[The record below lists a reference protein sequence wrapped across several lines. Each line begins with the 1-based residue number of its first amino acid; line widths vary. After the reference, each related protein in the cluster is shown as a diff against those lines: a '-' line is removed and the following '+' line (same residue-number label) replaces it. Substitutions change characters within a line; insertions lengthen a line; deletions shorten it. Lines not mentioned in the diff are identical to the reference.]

1 MALENRCDHK
11 NDAQISLRCPDQQ
24 YIYIYI
30 YIYLIYIAEGWDGHH
45 VYRKSVDAAR
55 KTKQHALKWDVVTKS
70 TTQHTSSKKR
80 QDNTLWGGERIV
92 KYGQDRASRKST

>member
-11 NDAQISLRCPDQQ
+11 NDAQISSRCPDQQ

-30 YIYLIYIAEGWDGHH
+30 IISIAEGWDGNH

-55 KTKQHALKWDVVTKS
+55 KTKQDAL
-70 TTQHTSSKKR
+70 
-80 QDNTLWGGERIV
+80 
-92 KYGQDRASRKST
+92 